1 MSINKE
7 DNLQISEAIL
17 NQINEELTLI
27 PHNDNISI
35 SSLEYKSKLS
45 QEIIL
50 KLLIALAEKELI
62 KENFLISCDDGEEGD
77 YIHKFLFESHDK
89 FDDFMKIN
97 LKKCPDCGKDL
108 KYRNVKIYFTA
119 KLFKNKEKHYD

>member
-7 DNLQISEAIL
+7 DNLQISEETL

-27 PHNDNISI
+27 PHNDSISI

-45 QEIIL
+45 QDIIL

-62 KENFLISCDDGEEGD
+62 KENFLISCADGEEGD
-77 YIHKFLFESHDK
+77 YIHKFLFESHEK
-89 FDDFMKIN
+89 FDEFMKKN
-97 LKKCPDCGKDL
+97 FKKCPDCGKDL
-108 KYRNVKIYFTA
+108 NYSDVMIYFTA
-119 KLFKNKEKHYD
+119 KLFKIRGGEL